1 MSMNSSPYRL
11 VYCTCGSE
19 DNARK
24 IARALVAEQLAAC
37 VNILP
42 GIQSVYRWQGKI
54 ESDQEV
60 LLIIK
65 TRAECLGRLQE
76 RVRALHTYELPE
88 IVAVPIVAGLEPYL
102 NWITESVL
110 HND

>member
-1 MSMNSSPYRL
+1 MNETSPYRL
-11 VYCTCGSE
+11 VYCTCGNSE
-19 DNARK
+19 NARQ
-24 IARALVAEQLAAC
+24 IANALVTEQLAAC

-54 ESDQEV
+54 ASDQEV

-65 TRAECLGRLQE
+65 TREECLTTLQD

-88 IVAVPIVAGLEPYL
+88 IVVVPIVAGLVPYL
-102 NWITESVL
+102 NWISESVL